1 MNKKAVTIVCT
12 IGIILAV
19 ACIVY
24 IFSNV
29 KFDKPKEK
37 EEPDEIE
44 QEIVSR
50 EERSQNIILTS
61 RIGIKLTDF
70 IRYSNKYS
78 SKLIDELDKDGIS
91 NKFKIL
97 TAFDKILSKEEY
109 QNLVGYSQTYS
120 NTYVLSSNMQ
130 TAINSLFEDK
140 NYDKESIDGVL
151 YYDNDTDSFAMI
163 TTGVQGYV
171 DNFVVEVPYK
181 ITEYSNRVELE
192 AYRLY
197 ISQSIQIVE
206 EENTIVTDIYYDKE
220 KTKNALSFTGN
231 SEFYESNQ
239 INFLRENIDNKNII
253 ESKMEK
259 VKYTLIKEDN
269 SYKFSKYEKMQ

>member
-19 ACIVY
+19 ICIIY
-24 IFSNV
+24 IFTNV
-29 KFDKPKEK
+29 KFDMPKEK
-37 EEPDEIE
+37 EEENEIE

-61 RIGIKLTDF
+61 RVGTKVTDL

-78 SKLIDELDKDGIS
+78 AKLIEELDKNGIS
-91 NKFKIL
+91 SKFKIL
-97 TAFDKILSKEEY
+97 ASFDKILSKEEY

-130 TAINSLFEDK
+130 IAIDSLFEDGK
-140 NYDKESIDGVL
+140 YNNESIDGVL
-151 YYDNDTDSFAMI
+151 YYDSDTDSFAMI

-181 ITEYSNRVELE
+181 ITEYSNRIELE

-197 ISQSIQIVE
+197 ISQSLQMIE
-206 EENTIVTDIYYDKE
+206 GENTVVTDIYYDKE
-220 KTKNALSFTGN
+220 KTKNALSFTYSG
-231 SEFYESNQ
+231 EFYESNQ
-239 INFLRENIDNKNII
+239 INFLREKIESKII
-253 ESKMEK
+253 TESKMEK
-259 VKYTLIKEDN
+259 VKYTLIKEES
-269 SYKFSKYEKMQ
+269 SYKFSKYEKIQ